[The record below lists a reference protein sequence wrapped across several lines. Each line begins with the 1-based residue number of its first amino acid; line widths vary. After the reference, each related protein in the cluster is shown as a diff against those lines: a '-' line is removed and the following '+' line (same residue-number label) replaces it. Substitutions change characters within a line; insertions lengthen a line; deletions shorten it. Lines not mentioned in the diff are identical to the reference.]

1 MGRYKFSFVSRHTNT
16 TKEILGQ
23 VLQVQCSLA
32 ARLGLALTYLGLG
45 LGKFR
50 LGGWEGSSAAAV
62 CRELFAAP
70 PQRQRDTSAATER
83 DDDRGAGTA
92 ARKVEERLEMG
103 REKKKARGRGGV
115 VHMRDAEFSL
125 FFQNKFL
132 IRSGLPAGRPANRRW
147 RSGSVAKEEDRGK
160 RCSPGSGSGS
170 RAAASTGDRPPVAP
184 VRTRA

>member
-1 MGRYKFSFVSRHTNT
+1 MDRYKFSFVSRHTNT

-92 ARKVEERLEMG
+92 ARKVEERIEMG

-115 VHMRDAEFSL
+115 VHMRDADFSP
-125 FFQNKFL
+125 FIFKTSF
-132 IRSGLPAGRPANRRW
+132 
-147 RSGSVAKEEDRGK
+147 
-160 RCSPGSGSGS
+160 
-170 RAAASTGDRPPVAP
+170 
-184 VRTRA
+184 